1 MIHWKQHAWI
11 AASVAALG
19 IVSAFTAKPL
29 LAQIKAAFVENVDE
43 PGRNPFHMN
52 NYLAPNLSS
61 TGVQCSANNIC
72 SASYG
77 VVPAG
82 KRLVV
87 TNVSGLLFVAT
98 PGVVAYAQIYD
109 SVSNDPLSITYMP
122 TVLQTGTVSGSNMIG
137 LNVPLLVYFNPGE
150 QPTVV
155 FQTTTPVSS
164 ASALP
169 PSAISVSG
177 YYVNLP

>member
-1 MIHWKQHAWI
+1 MNRWKNYVWMTAG
-11 AASVAALG
+11 VAAMTVAG
-19 IVSAFTAKPL
+19 AFSAKPL

-43 PGRNPFHMN
+43 PGRNPFHVVK
-52 NYLAPNLSS
+52 YFAPNLPSP
-61 TGVQCSANNIC
+61 GVQCNSNNIC

-77 VVPAG
+77 VVPSG

-87 TNVSGLLFVAT
+87 TNVSGLVFTAT
-98 PGVVAYAQIYD
+98 PGVVAYAEIYD
-109 SVSNDPLSITYMP
+109 GTSDDPLSFTYMP

-137 LNVPLLVYFNPGE
+137 LNATILAYFNPGD
-150 QPTVV
+150 QPTIV
-155 FQTTTPVSS
+155 FQTTTPISS

-169 PSAISVSG
+169 SSGITVSG